1 VHGHSDETERLSA
14 AIFAYAAGRL
24 RLDPVPLDAPRPP
37 AELAALAGPTV
48 TQQGLGGDE
57 ALRVFAEVLA
67 PACVSIDHP
76 RFLSFIPSAPTEA
89 AMLFDLVVGVSSIF
103 GGTWIEA
110 AGAIHAENEALRWV
124 ADLAGLPAAAGGVF
138 VQGGTIG
145 NLSALVTARHAA
157 RARRDGAPRRGV
169 VVASDQVH
177 TSIVAAAR
185 VMDVDVV
192 LVPTDSERRLR
203 GHALRATLDEV
214 GDDAFAVVA
223 TAGTTN
229 LGIVDRIDEV
239 ADACAERG
247 LWLHVD
253 GAYGGAALAAPSVRH
268 LFDGIERA
276 DSFVVDPHKWLFA
289 PFDCCALLYREP
301 ALARAAHSQI
311 AGYLDPVH
319 TGDWNPCDYA
329 VHLTR
334 RARGL
339 PFWFSLA
346 VHGTRAYEDA
356 VERTLAVARFAADEI
371 RRRSEDLELLHEPDL
386 SVVVFRRLGWG
397 SAEYGDWSRGLLQS
411 GDAFVVPTSHDGETV
426 TRLAVVNPR
435 TSEADIT
442 AVLDTMS

>member
-1 VHGHSDETERLSA
+1 
-14 AIFAYAAGRL
+14 
-24 RLDPVPLDAPRPP
+24 
-37 AELAALAGPTV
+37 
-48 TQQGLGGDE
+48 
-57 ALRVFAEVLA
+57 
-67 PACVSIDHP
+67 
-76 RFLSFIPSAPTEA
+76 
-89 AMLFDLVVGVSSIF
+89 
-103 GGTWIEA
+103 
-110 AGAIHAENEALRWV
+110 
-124 ADLAGLPAAAGGVF
+124 
-138 VQGGTIG
+138 
-145 NLSALVTARHAA
+145 
-157 RARRDGAPRRGV
+157 

-411 GDAFVVPTSHDGETV
+411 GDAFVVPTSHDG
-426 TRLAVVNPR
+426 
-435 TSEADIT
+435 
-442 AVLDTMS
+442 